1 MYGKVLKISESTV
14 YEVSVEVDLS
24 ERLDSEIDFY
34 EGNNYIGELIF
45 LLSNFSMP

>member
-1 MYGKVLKISESTV
+1 VYGKVLKISESTV

-34 EGNNYIGELIF
+34 EGNSYIGELIF
-45 LLSNFSMP
+45 LLPNFSMP